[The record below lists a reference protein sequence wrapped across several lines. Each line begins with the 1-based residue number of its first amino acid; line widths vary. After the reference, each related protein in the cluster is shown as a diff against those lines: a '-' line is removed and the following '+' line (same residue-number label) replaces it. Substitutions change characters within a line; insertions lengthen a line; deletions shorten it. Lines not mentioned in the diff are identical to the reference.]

1 MVDGVVSAGR
11 IARIR
16 RAMAEANLDA
26 MYLRTTTNI
35 AWATGFVGVFDE
47 EQAHALLV
55 TKNLVW
61 LHTDSRYVVALS
73 ACASDT
79 EIEVS
84 MEQGG
89 HFSCA
94 IEVLGSMSHTPFNH
108 LSVGVEDAISLRE
121 FRAIEGAIA
130 KSKVRI
136 DLVETSGIVEGLRS
150 VKDSVEVSFM
160 RRAQEI
166 TDAGFSHICSFM
178 KAGMTERQVQ
188 LELDRFM
195 MAQGAEGLAFPTIV
209 ATGAH
214 AASPHAQPGDT
225 VLTRGDAVV
234 MDFGARYHGYCSD
247 MTRTVFVGEPSNE
260 LKKAWKTLRQANEE
274 CEAMVSEGVTASRVH
289 AHAEKVLA
297 RGGFAGRMGH
307 ALGHSVGLDI
317 HETPTFSPRN
327 DEPLDAGVVITVEPG
342 IYVEGSFGMRLED
355 FGVVTEEGFDVLT
368 HSTHEMVII
377 GDCD

>member
-1 MVDGVVSAGR
+1 MVDGGVSAGR
-11 IARIR
+11 ISRIR
-16 RAMAEANLDA
+16 RSMEEAGLDA
-26 MYLRTTTNI
+26 LYLRTTTNI

-47 EQAHALLV
+47 EQAHALLI
-55 TKNLVW
+55 TKNLAW

-73 ACASDT
+73 ECASGT
-79 EIEVS
+79 EIDVS
-84 MEQGG
+84 IDQGG
-89 HFSCA
+89 HFACA
-94 IEVLGSMSHTPFNH
+94 LDVLKTSRFPFGHISLGIEDT
-108 LSVGVEDAISLRE
+108 ISLRE
-121 FRAIEGAIA
+121 FRALEGIL
-130 KSKVRI
+130 SQTKVRV
-136 DLVETSGIVEGLRS
+136 DLEETSGIVEGLRS
-150 VKDSVEVSFM
+150 VKDAVEISYM

-178 KAGMTERQVQ
+178 RAGMTEREVQ

-195 MAQGAEGLAFPTIV
+195 MEQGAEGLAFPTIV

-225 VLTRGDAVV
+225 VLAKGDAVV

-247 MTRTVFVGEPSNE
+247 MTRTVFVGEPSEE
-260 LKKAWKTLRQANEE
+260 LKKAWKVLRQANEE
-274 CEAMVSEGVTASRVH
+274 CEAMTANGVTASRVH

-327 DEPLDAGVVITVEPG
+327 DDPLPAGAVITVEPG

-355 FGVVTEEGFDVLT
+355 FGVVTEDGFEVFT
-368 HSTHEMVII
+368 QSTHEMVII